1 MPYREK
7 RIYSGAMLEIERV
20 HCTSCG
26 RIIGRRPRG
35 LPTGKAQARINLRN
49 AQLKLAR
56 LMCENFCRGDYH
68 ITLTFSQTM
77 TREQQAEALA
87 KLLRWLRRACRK
99 AGGGRYADGD
109 LRYICV
115 REDRGVRPHYHLV
128 CQAFGLMVD
137 ELAEAWPWGRVEMGT
152 LDGCPDYGWLA
163 RYLTKQEDQDKGRK
177 RWSQSKNLRPPYMPE
192 PKILK
197 RKALSYRPKVPKD
210 YYALTHYRNAT
221 AGGYEWE
228 YIICIRK
235 DRKQELPLD
244 IQEQLDQAGCWSAY
258 TEDMEQTG
266 L

>member
-87 KLLRWLRRACRK
+87 KLLRWLRKVCRK

-177 RWSQSKNLRPPYMPE
+177 RWPGEHHGGRSAKAYRGE
-192 PKILK
+192 K
-197 RKALSYRPKVPKD
+197 R
-210 YYALTHYRNAT
+210 
-221 AGGYEWE
+221 AGGATLHAARY
-228 YIICIRK
+228 
-235 DRKQELPLD
+235 P
-244 IQEQLDQAGCWSAY
+244 AGCRGRGRGRR
-258 TEDMEQTG
+258 TG
-266 L
+266 DPGGCGKGQRGDRT